1 MAVLSEKIILPIV
14 GIFIFGVI
22 AGFYI
27 DDRRR
32 LTAENSAEASNQQAS
47 TQQEST
53 TTKPTK
59 AKSTS
64 ATNQSASKPS
74 SSSNAQRHDSTS
86 MSIDEYLAQSAHER
100 SEQLK
105 ANVTLHQGFSGSIDE
120 YMTGKKATPT
130 KAPIKPSTHG
140 ASSMSMEEYL
150 AKSNNQSHGS
160 ANSGGTY
167 QGGIDEYLSK
177 YGDGAQT
184 PMKNKSS
191 DPFNKKE
198 HVGFHGSYEE
208 YAKKYN

>member
-1 MAVLSEKIILPIV
+1 MAALSEKIIWPIV

-32 LTAENSAEASNQQAS
+32 LAAESSAETSNQQAS

-53 TTKPTK
+53 TTKPAK
-59 AKSTS
+59 ATSSS
-64 ATNQSASKPS
+64 ATKQTASKPS
-74 SSSNAQRHDSTS
+74 SSSNAQGHDSTS

-120 YMTGKKATPT
+120 YMTGKKAAPT
-130 KAPIKPSTHG
+130 EAPIKSSTPG

-150 AKSNNQSHGS
+150 AKSNNQSHGGE
-160 ANSGGTY
+160 NSSGAY

-177 YGDGAQT
+177 FGDGAQT
-184 PMKNKSS
+184 PMKNKST
-191 DPFNKKE
+191 DPFNKKD